1 MMDTSVSAAEI
12 YVSPLFT
19 PLLVACLSAA
29 LNSDVFFRICAF
41 FAVELCLERKG
52 KQARKKEEVVEN
64 HIQQLKERRQQQCG
78 RGRRRKRERW
88 KRESAR
94 ERKGKGTNLSSTF
107 TSMEPS
113 FYITSI
119 CFQLVWSLP
128 DHNVCARAR
137 VCVRER
143 FLNP

>member
-1 MMDTSVSAAEI
+1 VNTMMDTSVSAAEI

-78 RGRRRKRERW
+78 RGRRREKERDGKERAQERERA
-88 KRESAR
+88 KAR
-94 ERKGKGTNLSSTF
+94 TYLLLLR
-107 TSMEPS
+107 
-113 FYITSI
+113 
-119 CFQLVWSLP
+119 VWSLLFILL
-128 DHNVCARAR
+128 VFAFSLCGAYQITMCVRAR
-137 VCVRER
+137 VCV
-143 FLNP
+143 

>member
-78 RGRRRKRERW
+78 RGRRREKEREMEKRER
-88 KRESAR
+88 KRE
-94 ERKGKGTNLSSTF
+94 KGQRHELI
-107 TSMEPS
+107 
-113 FYITSI
+113 FY
-119 CFQLVWSLP
+119 FYEYG
-128 DHNVCARAR
+128 AF
-137 VCVRER
+137 
-143 FLNP
+143 FLYY